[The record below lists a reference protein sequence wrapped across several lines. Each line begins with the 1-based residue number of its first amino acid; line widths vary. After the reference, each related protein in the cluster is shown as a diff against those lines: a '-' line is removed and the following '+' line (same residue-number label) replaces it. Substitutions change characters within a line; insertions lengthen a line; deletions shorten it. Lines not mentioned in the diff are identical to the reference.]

1 MKLQFLTCAL
11 ATTAL
16 CAWGATGAAV
26 PNRALT
32 PGDRTFADDL
42 ARTNIA
48 EISLGKLAQQKGTVA
63 AVKDFGARMVRD
75 HTELNNE
82 LTTWA
87 KNNHVVLPTTMSAA
101 DTAEQQKLESM
112 SGKDFDNAYMETM
125 LSDHQHDIVKVQRE
139 AERVTNSQVKQLASR
154 TLPVL
159 EDHVRMA
166 EYHAGQM
173 GINPKPGL
181 NEPEQPSQRPSL

>member
-1 MKLQFLTCAL
+1 MKLQFLGWTL

-16 CAWGATGAAV
+16 CAWGATGPGPV
-26 PNRALT
+26 LT
-32 PGDRTFADDL
+32 PGDRAFADDL
-42 ARTNIA
+42 ASTNIA
-48 EISLGKLAQQKGTVA
+48 EISLGKLAQQKGTIA

-87 KNNHVVLPTTMSAA
+87 KDNHVVLPTTMSAA
-101 DTAEQQKLESM
+101 DMAEQHKLASL
-112 SGKDFDNAYMETM
+112 SGKAFDDAYMETM

-139 AERVTNSQVKQLASR
+139 AESVTNPQVKQLASR

-159 EDHVRMA
+159 EDHVRLA
-166 EYHAGQM
+166 EYYAGQM

-181 NEPEQPSQRPSL
+181 NEPEQPSQRPPL